1 MESKIRVYS
10 GSLCFQFYIND
21 RERPSDIKVTRD
33 RKERK
38 GKRGWRRG
46 GEEREREKKGK
57 PGNAGEYEER
67 RLKIQT
73 RDSTNRK
80 IIRRESIKRR
90 KISEP
95 ETSKHESTRKK
106 THARLVRRGY
116 S

>member
-57 PGNAGEYEER
+57 TGERGGVRGKAFKNTNAR
-67 RLKIQT
+67 F
-73 RDSTNRK
+73 N
-80 IIRRESIKRR
+80 ESKNHPPRVY
-90 KISEP
+90 
-95 ETSKHESTRKK
+95 K
-106 THARLVRRGY
+106 T
-116 S
+116 